1 MTDNQSRSRSNRGPS
16 RFGYP
21 LIIGGILAVGIIF
34 VFISTASGGQYAL
47 ELGQVAATP
56 ARYDGKRV
64 RIVGH
69 IKHGSTQELVTA
81 GQPELHFAIIDEQGH
96 EVAVVYQQSRPDAYE
111 EGRSCIVEG
120 TLTEGG
126 MRLDAQKLTVKC
138 PSKYQTEDG
147 LVDKPPAYYRE
158 KYGTGSSS

>member
-1 MTDNQSRSRSNRGPS
+1 MSDRETKQRQPS
-16 RFGYP
+16 RFAYP
-21 LIIGGILAVGIIF
+21 VIIGGILAVGLVF

-47 ELGQVAATP
+47 EVGQVATSP
-56 ARYDGKRV
+56 ERYDGKRV
-64 RIVGH
+64 RLVGH
-69 IKHGSTQELVTA
+69 IKAGSTQELVTA

-147 LVDKPPAYYRE
+147 VVDKPPSYYQQ